1 MTIRVSIP
9 QKHNIIRKTYNK
21 QAGAP
26 APAPLTISLFYSILL
41 HRKPFLPDHLH
52 HLIHILRT
60 QLITLCLNHHTD
72 HRLRT
77 ALTQKDSSILPQ
89 RSGNTLFFF
98 LHMRISCNCRLVL
111 HLYILQKLWV
121 HLHPLAQRAEA
132 LLLLQNHLHQHQCR
146 KDSISGRRMLTEN
159 DMSGLLSAEHISVGN
174 HRLIDILIANRG
186 HTYLDAL
193 PLHCFEQ
200 SHVGHDRGNHR
211 IILQTAT
218 FLQILPTDIQDIIPV
233 HFHTVLIH
241 GNALIHFIFFLTSCL
256 LSYSLYIYQN
266 FYLLPT
272 LHNMDLQ

>member
-1 MTIRVSIP
+1 MAIRVLISP
-9 QKHNIIRKTYNK
+9 KHNMARKIYNK

-52 HLIHILRT
+52 HLIHILRA

-77 ALTQKDSSILPQ
+77 ALTQKNSSILAQ
-89 RSGNTLFFF
+89 SGADPLLFF
-98 LHMRISCNCRLVL
+98 LHMHIAGNRSLVL
-111 HLYILQKLWV
+111 NLHILQKLRV

-174 HRLIDILIANRG
+174 HRLIDILIADRG

-211 IILQTAT
+211 IILQTAHS
-218 FLQILPTDIQDIIPV
+218 FRYFP
-233 HFHTVLIH
+233 HTYRI
-241 GNALIHFIFFLTSCL
+241 
-256 LSYSLYIYQN
+256 
-266 FYLLPT
+266 
-272 LHNMDLQ
+272 